1 MLRLLRKSRFLAAEV
16 AFVALVAGTPLLGGC
31 GPSNR
36 APRHPHGATDP
47 NAPVSDEAFPA
58 ALVDYVLA
66 EPGSA
71 ERAKRAPGVVG
82 RQVAR
87 SSERFKARAP
97 ERAVTSFLG
106 AELLLRM
113 GELSPQVLG
122 PRGNDALRLVAREYA
137 RRGAEGPSGVLYK
150 LLVAS
155 GTPADKIEAKA
166 HLAALE
172 SWKAMQLKNRGPVA
186 RAAMLAEIAVAT
198 YLFDLTQ
205 ASRLDAEARLVAWVG
220 ESIKLREAYRGDA
233 RMPARDEGT
242 EAIRAFSIAPLMLV
256 GLYLRDA
263 DPAGAARAIQRGHM
277 RPIVRPELMALLE
290 EVADS
295 PSGETWLKLAAALRN
310 GTRLGSES
318 GDDEGP
324 VEDVAILRSS
334 AFVAAVEAY
343 RLAPTEIDTSVLLSL
358 LMRDYAMAEGI
369 PFVVYPAVKAAPTA
383 RNLSAALGL
392 SFEAMA
398 SEADVD
404 EGAGARRI
412 YRALGPILALAA
424 QSKERLQPSAARVTG
439 LMGNLELRDGNAKEA
454 RALLQRSNAA
464 EPAAVTD
471 VLLAKLDRH
480 DGASQTA
487 VDRLRAALGREDAQ
501 HDPVLRAEVLLSLGD
516 AQRAQSAEAA
526 SESYLAAAKILFTLP
541 EGDATRAVRK
551 GRLVADLYD
560 RFGKT
565 EQGEKALAKAT
576 DAAAKDKRV
585 VSAILGHRVARAL
598 ANESLSSAHA
608 ALDQAVAFDVDG
620 ADLVY
625 SATWVRLLE
634 RRQKAPQDGSID
646 RFFTPWTDTSRW
658 VGRIAEFSAGRRSGE
673 DLVKVAKTSA
683 ERCEAWF
690 YAGYDKLVRGDAAGA
705 KAAFQHARA
714 EGGVTLVEYELAER
728 ALQPA
733 ASLPAPAALDDLDGS
748 AKEREATA
756 KAAAASAKA
765 TPTKPAKPKPK
776 PAPKKP

>member
-1 MLRLLRKSRFLAAEV
+1 MVLA
-16 AFVALVAGTPLLGGC
+16 LGVLEAC
-31 GPSNR
+31 GPSHR
-36 APRHPHGATDP
+36 GPRHPYASTDP

-87 SSERFKARAP
+87 SAERFKARTP
-97 ERAVTSFLG
+97 ERAVASFLG

-122 PRGNDALRLVAREYA
+122 PRGPDALRLVARDYA
-137 RRGAEGPSGVLYK
+137 RRGAEGPSGALYK
-150 LLVAS
+150 LLTEA
-155 GTPADKIEAKA
+155 GQARDKAEAKA

-172 SWKAMQLKNRGPVA
+172 SWKIMQLKNRGPVS
-186 RAAMLAEIAVAT
+186 RASMLAEIAVAT

-205 ASRLDAEARLVAWVG
+205 MSRVEAEARLTAWVG

-277 RPIVRPELMALLE
+277 RPIVRPELMGLLE

-295 PSGETWLKLAAALRN
+295 PSSENWLKLASALRN
-310 GTRLGSES
+310 GTRAGI
-318 GDDEGP
+318 EGEEDGP
-324 VEDVAILRSS
+324 IEDVAVLRSS
-334 AFVAAVEAY
+334 AFVASVEAY
-343 RLAPTEIDTSVLLSL
+343 RLAPTDIDAAVLLSL
-358 LMRDYAMAEGI
+358 LLRDYGMAEGI
-369 PFVVYPAVKAAPTA
+369 PFVVYPAVKAAPTG

-398 SEADVD
+398 AEADVD

-424 QSKERLQPSAARVTG
+424 QSKERLQPSAARIVG

-454 RALLQRSNAA
+454 RVLLQRSATQ

-471 VLLAKLDRH
+471 LLLAKLDRH
-480 DGASQTA
+480 DGASKA
-487 VDRLRAALGREDAQ
+487 ASDRLRSALGREDATR
-501 HDPVLRAEVLLSLGD
+501 DPLLRAEALIALGD
-516 AQRAQSAEAA
+516 VQRGGEGGAA
-526 SESYLAAAKILFTLP
+526 GESYLAAARILFALP

-560 RFGKT
+560 RYGKS
-565 EQGEKALAKAT
+565 ELGEKALAKAT
-576 DAAAKDKRV
+576 EAAAKDKRV

-598 ANESLSSAHA
+598 AHGSLSDAHA
-608 ALDQAVAFDVDG
+608 ALDQALVFDVEP

-634 RRQKAPQDGSID
+634 RAHKAPQDGSLD
-646 RFFTPWTDTSRW
+646 RLFSPWFESSRW
-658 VGRIAEFSAGRRSGE
+658 VGRIAEFSAGKRSGE
-673 DLVKVAKTSA
+673 ALVKAAKTPA

-690 YAGYDKLVRGDAAGA
+690 YAGYDKQIRGDAAGA
-705 KAAFQHARA
+705 KAAFERA
-714 EGGVTLVEYELAER
+714 HREGGVTLVEYELAER
-728 ALQPA
+728 LLLPIAP
-733 ASLPAPAALDDLDGS
+733 LPAPAALDELDGT
-748 AKEREATA
+748 AREREAAA
-756 KAAAASAKA
+756 KAAAAAAKS
-765 TPTKPAKPKPK
+765 PPPKPSKPSKPKPK
-776 PAPKKP
+776 PSTPKKP